1 MSKASDLARLMTS
14 GSTAI
19 HGEAGVTSSGSTGL
33 TTNLQQGLCK
43 QWCKHT
49 GSGVTVVDTFNTSSV
64 TDSGTG
70 LYAPVFTNN
79 MNNAVFPVLQQMNPY
94 TYTSSSK
101 TVLNGCRANH
111 SDGVATTH
119 YIFKTGQVSE
129 GGIGSAIDVTCGA
142 GIVGDLA

>member
-1 MSKASDLARLMTS
+1 MSKASDLARLVTS

-64 TDSGTG
+64 KDSGTG

-79 MNNAVFPVLQQMNPY
+79 MSNA
-94 TYTSSSK
+94 TYTIFCTAINIISF
-101 TVLNGCRANH
+101 TLN
-111 SDGVATTH
+111 TTCC
-119 YIFKTGQVSE
+119 I
-129 GGIGSAIDVTCGA
+129 TC
-142 GIVGDLA
+142 IIILWFVM

>member
-1 MSKASDLARLMTS
+1 MSKASDLAWLITS

-79 MNNAVFPVLQQMNPY
+79 MNNA
-94 TYTSSSK
+94 TYTVFCTADDK
-101 TVLNGCRANH
+101 Q
-111 SDGVATTH
+111 D
-119 YIFKTGQVSE
+119 
-129 GGIGSAIDVTCGA
+129 GA
-142 GIVGDLA
+142 GIHIHMINDAVTEATTGYGTVYAKQSSSAYAKTDSNQSTNSMVMGDLA